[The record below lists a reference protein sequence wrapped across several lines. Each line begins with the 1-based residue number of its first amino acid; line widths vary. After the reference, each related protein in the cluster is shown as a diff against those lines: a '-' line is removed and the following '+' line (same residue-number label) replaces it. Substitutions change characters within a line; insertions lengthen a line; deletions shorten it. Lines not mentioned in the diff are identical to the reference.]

1 MVRQNAKQIGEIRA
15 AKGKINEERV
25 MTRLR
30 LGDRGLNNLLYK
42 TGKHATDQ
50 WSLSESETVKHLLF
64 ECEKYEAERRSL
76 VRKLK
81 RKY

>member
-1 MVRQNAKQIGEIRA
+1 MRT

-30 LGDRGLNNLLYK
+30 LGHRGLNNSLYK
-42 TGKHATDQ
+42 IGKHATGR
-50 WSLSESETVKHLLF
+50 WSWSESETVEHLSF

-76 VRKLK
+76 VRKLE
-81 RKY
+81 Y